1 MSEWVYRD
9 CPTCVQVDE
18 LEPEDSTN
26 PVDWYGTLHEPI
38 VRCRDCKYYDDE
50 PDLESSDP
58 ECWRDPEH
66 RGQSVWTSPNGF
78 CAWGE
83 RREED
88 GTR

>member
-9 CPTCVQVDE
+9 CPTCVHVDE

-38 VRCRDCKYYDDE
+38 VRCRDCAKAE
-50 PDLESSDP
+50 CPEVHLLNGMKQHILTCARFPSFPHGTQPD
-58 ECWRDPEH
+58 
-66 RGQSVWTSPNGF
+66 GF

-83 RREED
+83 RKVE
-88 GTR
+88 G